1 MAHNPRRLFPGLTDR
16 VNYPKPLPSL
26 IGFCVYTSE
35 AAAAHNRQRRLL
47 KLPSEPAN
55 LLSPIPSS
63 KLMKSKYILIAFAF
77 LTIAALGQTETT
89 PSPAP
94 QAFETPGRVPTK
106 MFIPAELMSGPL
118 HSVGDFA
125 ENDGMNN
132 TYFLYSGDDA
142 WAVTTGI
149 ALRTRIREIYAIAK
163 LREVSK
169 TDEFAQA
176 MANAGKQKIE
186 SVVGIVANPLGTI
199 QNMPLGASRFFGR
212 IGESLKGGRTQGEG
226 NARQNAV
233 GVSKAKVA
241 LAVKLGVSP
250 YSYNQELQTQL
261 TNNARAIAMGGLVVN
276 AATAAVGGPAGDV
289 LTGLNI
295 NQTLQQTLVNSTPDD
310 LRIINRK
317 KLFALG
323 VTRENADAILMH
335 PWYSPWSETVMID
348 ALSTIGVDPTAFLAN
363 ACNALTEEDAT
374 YFERL
379 AQVLARY
386 HTEKAKVRSIRIES
400 KAVCA
405 LDAKGTL
412 VFPLSCDYAIWSE
425 HAAGRVAEFAAL
437 TQCQEDIKA
446 LAVWVDGK
454 VSDRALQE
462 FKSRKIDL
470 ATGVLDKN

>member
-1 MAHNPRRLFPGLTDR
+1 
-16 VNYPKPLPSL
+16 
-26 IGFCVYTSE
+26 
-35 AAAAHNRQRRLL
+35 
-47 KLPSEPAN
+47 
-55 LLSPIPSS
+55 
-63 KLMKSKYILIAFAF
+63 MKSKYVLIPLAFI
-77 LTIAALGQTETT
+77 TIIALAQTETT
-89 PSPAP
+89 TSPAP
-94 QAFETPGRVPTK
+94 QAFEGPSRVPTK
-106 MFIPAELMSGPL
+106 MFIPANLMSGPL
-118 HSVGDFA
+118 DSVGDFA

-132 TYFLYSGDDA
+132 TYFLYSGNDA
-142 WAVTTGI
+142 STVTTGI
-149 ALRTRIREIYAIAK
+149 ALRTRIREIYAIDK
-163 LREVSK
+163 LREMSK
-169 TDEFAQA
+169 TDEFTKA
-176 MANAGKQKIE
+176 MANAGRQKVE
-186 SVVGIVANPLGTI
+186 GVVGIVTNPLGTM
-199 QNMPLGASRFFGR
+199 QNIPRGASRFFGR
-212 IGESLKGGRTQGEG
+212 IGEGLKGGRTEGEG
-226 NARQNAV
+226 NAVQSMI

-250 YSYNQELQTQL
+250 YTYNQELQTQL

-289 LTGLNI
+289 LTGLNV

-386 HTEKAKVRSIRIES
+386 DTTKAQLRSIRVES
-400 KAVCA
+400 HAVCA

-437 TQCQEDIKA
+437 TQGQEDIKG

-454 VSDRALQE
+454 VSERAAQE
-462 FKSRKIDL
+462 LKNRKIDL
-470 ATGVLDKN
+470 VTGVLDKK